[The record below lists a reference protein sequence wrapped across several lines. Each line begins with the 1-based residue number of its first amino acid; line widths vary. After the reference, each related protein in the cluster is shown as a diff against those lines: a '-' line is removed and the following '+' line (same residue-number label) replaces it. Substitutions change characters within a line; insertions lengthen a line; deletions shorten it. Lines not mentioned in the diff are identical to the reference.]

1 MKRMNLEERGIIKQ
15 VTELKDGQAMNT
27 AMTEDVAVAVAVAVE
42 MKVEV
47 GVGVEEMEVGEVVDV
62 GVGAEGEIDLYFNH

>member
-15 VTELKDGQAMNT
+15 VTELKDGQVMKT
-27 AMTEDVAVAVAVAVE
+27 AMTEEE
-42 MKVEV
+42 MKAEV
-47 GVGVEEMEVGEVVDV
+47 GVGVEGMEVGEVVDV